1 MTYDIFQK
9 TAPTMPKPAR
19 GTEFIKFSVENV
31 SKDMQQEVV
40 PMEFPALSAHI
51 TKTKFLYSDNKYYE
65 LCGQMGHLIAPSG
78 TGKAQLTHLPPPHPS
93 TSPKDPQT
101 AGHYSQPD
109 TKPSPY
115 HQQHYSKPTT
125 NNSSKTSP
133 DNTTYNGTCTPTKTH

>member
-1 MTYDIFQK
+1 
-9 TAPTMPKPAR
+9 MPKPAR

-78 TGKAQLTHLPPPHPS
+78 TGKAQLTHLIEAIMRKFRQLPN
-93 TSPKDPQT
+93 
-101 AGHYSQPD
+101 A
-109 TKPSPY
+109 
-115 HQQHYSKPTT
+115 
-125 NNSSKTSP
+125 KTSHS
-133 DNTTYNGTCTPTKTH
+133 TTPIQRSKVRCA